1 MNSWLMVSRLKETI
15 QMNYILQGLCSKQDY
30 LQNFFN
36 RQGANA
42 QKITSQVNSTMLIF
56 VVPYGLFL
64 HWENLDI
71 FLLFKDDYN
80 SYQIVYFIKA
90 KSETYSYFLCM

>member
-1 MNSWLMVSRLKETI
+1 
-15 QMNYILQGLCSKQDY
+15 
-30 LQNFFN
+30 
-36 RQGANA
+36 
-42 QKITSQVNSTMLIF
+42 VNSTMLIF